1 MSHDTMLSKYGDC
14 TRLLKTNWKSVVFT
28 NKVGRN
34 SRYFVS
40 VFDKTIIPF
49 ALVGYEMIIANSAL
63 RASLRLVGYLPSHI
77 QRALVE

>member
-14 TRLLKTNWKSVVFT
+14 Y

-49 ALVGYEMIIANSAL
+49 ALVGYQMIIANSAL